1 MQYRIFALLTAL
13 YLLILFLISMAWEFS
28 LVDRVAALWFSG
40 HLPETAAERWDSVVT
55 GISIAIVAWIVPGAL
70 MLRNIME
77 RKRVESTQERLVSI
91 LQVTPDPVKISRR
104 DGRTIFL
111 NRAARRIMGIS
122 DDQDVSDLHYLDAHT
137 PEARKTVEEVA
148 IPTALAEGT
157 WMGESEL
164 LTPSGGRMPVSEV
177 IIAHKDRKGAVEYL
191 STISRDITAQKEIE
205 ILKSDF
211 VSIVSHEL
219 RTPLTSI
226 RNSLNLVMDEM
237 GLELPED
244 AMEMLHIAQANT
256 NRLAR
261 LINDILDLEKVEY
274 KRLEL
279 FPVQLDARELIATTL
294 SELEPVA
301 SQAQVALKHKVDD
314 GIVLE
319 GDRDRLV
326 QVITNLVGNAINFSE
341 AGQFVEVS
349 ARPLDNG
356 HVRFAVADHGPGI
369 PEEHRAKLFHK
380 FEQVP
385 IAERSVKRG
394 TGLGLAISKVIVE
407 QHGGE
412 IGVETEVGKGSVFY
426 FDLPPKPPSTP
437 DETA

>member
-1 MQYRIFALLTAL
+1 MQYRIFVLLTAL

-28 LVDRVAALWFSG
+28 LVDRVAALWMPG
-40 HLPETAAERWDSVVT
+40 REPEPAVERWESVVT

-111 NRAARRIMGIS
+111 NRAARRLMGIP
-122 DDQDVSDLHYLDAHT
+122 DEEDVSDLHYLDAHT
-137 PEARKTVEEVA
+137 PEARKIEEEVA

-205 ILKSDF
+205 TLKSDF

-244 AMEMLHIAQANT
+244 ATEMLRIAQANT

-274 KRLEL
+274 KRLDL
-279 FPVQLDARELIATTL
+279 FSVKVDVRELVTTTL

-301 SQAQVALKHKVDD
+301 SQAQVVLKHNVDD

-326 QVITNLVGNAINFSE
+326 QVITNLVGNAITFSE
-341 AGQFVEVS
+341 AGQAVEVS
-349 ARPLDNG
+349 ARPLGNG
-356 HVRFAVADHGPGI
+356 HVRFAVEDHGPGI
-369 PEEHRAKLFHK
+369 PEEHRAKLFRK

-385 IAERSVKRG
+385 TPQRNVKRG

-426 FDLPPKPPSTP
+426 FDLPPKPPRAPS
-437 DETA
+437 ESA

>member
-40 HLPETAAERWDSVVT
+40 HLPRSIAERWEFVVT

-122 DDQDVSDLHYLDAHT
+122 DDRDVSDLHYLDAHT
-137 PEARKTVEEVA
+137 PEARKSVEEVA

-326 QVITNLVGNAINFSE
+326 QVITNLVGN
-341 AGQFVEVS
+341 
-349 ARPLDNG
+349 
-356 HVRFAVADHGPGI
+356 
-369 PEEHRAKLFHK
+369 
-380 FEQVP
+380 
-385 IAERSVKRG
+385 
-394 TGLGLAISKVIVE
+394 
-407 QHGGE
+407 
-412 IGVETEVGKGSVFY
+412 
-426 FDLPPKPPSTP
+426 
-437 DETA
+437 